1 MTAPRLIGLPGAD
14 THRIVYVRP
23 STSVSPV
30 DGNRIAVACL
40 EGARA
45 AEEPRSGL
53 WLQASARSNAAE
65 SGVRALIMGLGPRH
79 GRWAWAV
86 CPGSQ
91 RSETPLT
98 P

>member
-14 THRIVYVRP
+14 TQRIVYVRP

-30 DGNRIAVACL
+30 DGKRNAVACL

-45 AEEPRSGL
+45 AEGPRPGL

-65 SGVRALIMGLGPRH
+65 SGVLALITGLGPD
-79 GRWAWAV
+79 
-86 CPGSQ
+86 PGCGCKQVREVTLLKVVYSP
-91 RSETPLT
+91 S
-98 P
+98 